1 MSVRVIGVISFG
13 AAMAVI
19 FLGNLSLRAASRNDD
34 SGNQSAARDKTEISF
49 LCRDFTRFRR
59 SVEFLPA

>member
-13 AAMAVI
+13 AAMAAI
-19 FLGNLSLRAASRNDD
+19 FLGNLSLTMMIREIKRKRQDGD
-34 SGNQSAARDKTEISF
+34 LILMSG
-49 LCRDFTRFRR
+49 LRFRR